1 VVLSPSPR
9 WGGGG
14 GGVGGSLR
22 ESLSQSLWRRP
33 LIPTFSPLKGEK
45 ERAHC
50 ASRPARITALCLDFL
65 APPGVHAGGTDP
77 RRCPMRLLA
86 PSLVV
91 AALMAS
97 ASDVGAA
104 SCYDYPWTGVYT
116 G

>member
-1 VVLSPSPR
+1 
-9 WGGGG
+9 
-14 GGVGGSLR
+14 
-22 ESLSQSLWRRP
+22 
-33 LIPTFSPLKGEK
+33 
-45 ERAHC
+45 

-97 ASDVGAA
+97 ASAGHAQSA
-104 SCYDYPWTGVYT
+104 YDYPWCGVYT
-116 G
+116 SAHGPGGAMRCYFPTNQHSRPTIHRLALHDALPILQRAPPR